1 MILACLEHKKDFR
14 IWMAQ
19 VFFIVIKV
27 VKVAN
32 KMLMEKWMNFWRF
45 NHKLI
50 FSQKKYVIT
59 DNYKSIFI
67 SSLKQAGFGKMGYEM
82 LFCRIGGWLLD
93 ET

>member
-1 MILACLEHKKDFR
+1 
-14 IWMAQ
+14 
-19 VFFIVIKV
+19 
-27 VKVAN
+27 
-32 KMLMEKWMNFWRF
+32 MNFWRF
-45 NHKLI
+45 NHKLK

-67 SSLKQAGFGKMGYEM
+67 SSLKQTSFGKMGYEM